1 MIKKNILQGAQA
13 FFVGGCCVLVFFA
26 VERQRSVETS
36 LRDLEKAFVT
46 RHTTLAADETQVVE
60 RVISS
65 SQLWRPVQ
73 EKVKDTV
80 VQVFSQI
87 VEFDYLQPY
96 RVPSQGQAY
105 GSGFFINDQGDLL
118 TNAHVVDQAK
128 SVWIQIPTLGKRILD
143 VEVVGVS
150 PERDIA
156 LLRVKPADLAVIKS
170 VLGAVPYLPLGD
182 SDDIHRSD
190 EVMALGYPL
199 GQQSLK
205 STTGVISGREHNFI
219 QMSAA
224 INPGNSGGPLLNST
238 GQVIGINSAAITNA
252 QNVGYMIPINDAKLV
267 LSDLYK
273 GGLLRKPFL
282 GLLFS
287 NASDYLTEYLGNP
300 APGGCYVVEVVHD
313 SPLERAGVKRG
324 DMVYEVNGCP
334 IDIFGEMS
342 VSWTED
348 KISIVDFVSRLLT
361 GEKIELVVY
370 RKGKRKTFSVAFDQT
385 SLPTVRKVY
394 PGYEEIDYEIFG
406 GMVIMQLSLNHIHG
420 LSESVPGLAKYA
432 DLSTQSKS
440 ILLVTHIF
448 PTSHVARLRSLAVGS
463 TLHEVNNKEV
473 CTLDDFRKA
482 VRAGSGEKF
491 FTMRVSDNVAR
502 VTDNIFI
509 SLPYQKIAEQ
519 EAELVRDYKCPLT
532 PLSKEISEK
541 CAVKVIP
548 ELEVKENELVQSLP
562 VKDEPVKTVPIE
574 AVVKVATAEKKVATK
589 TELAKAVPVNTV
601 PVKALPAV
609 AVKIATTG
617 KVVPTKVA
625 VKKTVLAKVVLAD
638 AKHDKSDVKIK
649 RVEA

>member
-1 MIKKNILQGAQA
+1 MMKKTILQGAQA
-13 FFVGGCCVLVFFA
+13 FFVGGCCMFVFFA
-26 VERQRSVETS
+26 VQRQRSLETS
-36 LRDLEKAFVT
+36 LRELEKAFVD
-46 RHTTLAADETQVVE
+46 RHTMLAADETQIVE
-60 RVISS
+60 KVISS
-65 SQLWRPVQ
+65 AQMWRPVQ

-182 SDDIHRSD
+182 SDGVHRSD

-267 LSDLYK
+267 LPDLYK

-300 APGGCYVVEVVHD
+300 QPGGCYVVEVVHD

-334 IDIFGEMS
+334 VDIFGEMS
-342 VSWTED
+342 VPWTED
-348 KISIVDFVSRLLT
+348 KISIVDFVGRLLT
-361 GEKIELVVY
+361 GEKIDLVVY
-370 RKGKRKTFSVAFDQT
+370 RKGKRKMFSVAFDQT

-406 GMVIMQLSLNHIHG
+406 GMVFMQLTLNHIHG

-448 PTSHVARLRSLAVGS
+448 PTSHAARLRSIAVGS
-463 TLHEVNNKEV
+463 TIQEVNNKEV
-473 CTLDDFRKA
+473 CTLDDLRKA
-482 VRAGSGEKF
+482 VRAGSDEKF

-519 EAELVRDYKCPLT
+519 EAELVRDYKYPLT
-532 PLSKEISEK
+532 PLSQEIVEK
-541 CAVKVIP
+541 KVTKVIP
-548 ELEVKENELVQSLP
+548 ELEVKTNESTQP
-562 VKDEPVKTVPIE
+562 VPTGS
-574 AVVKVATAEKKVATK
+574 VVKVVAAEKTAPAKAASTKVAS
-589 TELAKAVPVNTV
+589 A
-601 PVKALPAV
+601 
-609 AVKIATTG
+609 AVKIVTASKAG
-617 KVVPTKVA
+617 ATKVA
-625 VKKTVLAKVVLAD
+625 SAKVAPVKIVSAKVVQTYVAT
-638 AKHDKSDVKIK
+638 DKDKVKNK

>member
-1 MIKKNILQGAQA
+1 MKNKIVLGTQA
-13 FFVGGCCVLVFFA
+13 IFMGGCCLLVFFA
-26 VERQRSVETS
+26 SERQRSLETS
-36 LRDLEKAFVT
+36 LHDLEKAFVE

-60 RVISS
+60 KVVTS

-128 SVWIQIPTLGKRILD
+128 SVWIQIPTLGKRIFD
-143 VEVVGVS
+143 VDIIGVS

-156 LLRVKPADLAVIKS
+156 LLRVKPSDLAVIKT
-170 VLGAVPYLPLGD
+170 VLGTVPYLSLGN

-224 INPGNSGGPLLNST
+224 INPGNSGGPLLNSS
-238 GQVIGINSAAITNA
+238 GEVVGINSAAITNA

-267 LSDLYK
+267 LPDLYK

-300 APGGCYVVEVVHD
+300 QPGGCYVVEVVQD

-324 DMVYEVNGCP
+324 DMVYELNGCP
-334 IDIFGEMS
+334 VDIFGEMS
-342 VSWTED
+342 VPWTED
-348 KISIVDFVSRLLT
+348 KISIVDFVGRLLT
-361 GEKIELVVY
+361 GEKIDLVVY
-370 RKGKRKTFSVAFDQT
+370 RKGKRKTFSVTFDQT

-394 PGYEEIDYEIFG
+394 PGYEEIDYEVFG
-406 GMVIMQLSLNHIHG
+406 GMVVMQLTLNHVHG
-420 LSESVPGLAKYA
+420 LAEAVPGLAKYSN
-432 DLSTQSKS
+432 LSTQSKS

-463 TLHEVNNKEV
+463 TIHDVNGKEV
-473 CTLDDFRKA
+473 FTLDDFRKA
-482 VRAGSGEKF
+482 VRTGSSEKF
-491 FTMRVSDNVAR
+491 FTMRVADNVAR

-509 SLPYQKIAEQ
+509 SLPYQKIADQ
-519 EAELVRDYKCPLT
+519 EMELVRDYKYPLT
-532 PLSKEISEK
+532 ALSKEISEK
-541 CAVKVIP
+541 LVQKIVP
-548 ELEVKENELVQSLP
+548 ELEVKEQGLEQ
-562 VKDEPVKTVPIE
+562 TVPAK
-574 AVVKVATAEKKVATK
+574 AVVKVVAAEKVTK
-589 TELAKAVPVNTV
+589 QAVSEKSV
-601 PVKALPAV
+601 PVKTASV
-609 AVKIATTG
+609 SKDMVKSASKEIISPRVMLDPKEA
-617 KVVPTKVA
+617 PI
-625 VKKTVLAKVVLAD
+625 KK
-638 AKHDKSDVKIK
+638 
-649 RVEA
+649 VEA

>member
-1 MIKKNILQGAQA
+1 
-13 FFVGGCCVLVFFA
+13 
-26 VERQRSVETS
+26 
-36 LRDLEKAFVT
+36 
-46 RHTTLAADETQVVE
+46 
-60 RVISS
+60 
-65 SQLWRPVQ
+65 
-73 EKVKDTV
+73 
-80 VQVFSQI
+80 
-87 VEFDYLQPY
+87 
-96 RVPSQGQAY
+96 
-105 GSGFFINDQGDLL
+105 
-118 TNAHVVDQAK
+118 
-128 SVWIQIPTLGKRILD
+128 
-143 VEVVGVS
+143 
-150 PERDIA
+150 
-156 LLRVKPADLAVIKS
+156 
-170 VLGAVPYLPLGD
+170 
-182 SDDIHRSD
+182 
-190 EVMALGYPL
+190 
-199 GQQSLK
+199 
-205 STTGVISGREHNFI
+205 
-219 QMSAA
+219 
-224 INPGNSGGPLLNST
+224 
-238 GQVIGINSAAITNA
+238 
-252 QNVGYMIPINDAKLV
+252 
-267 LSDLYK
+267 
-273 GGLLRKPFL
+273 
-282 GLLFS
+282 
-287 NASDYLTEYLGNP
+287 
-300 APGGCYVVEVVHD
+300 
-313 SPLERAGVKRG
+313 
-324 DMVYEVNGCP
+324 
-334 IDIFGEMS
+334 
-342 VSWTED
+342 
-348 KISIVDFVSRLLT
+348 
-361 GEKIELVVY
+361 
-370 RKGKRKTFSVAFDQT
+370 
-385 SLPTVRKVY
+385 
-394 PGYEEIDYEIFG
+394 
-406 GMVIMQLSLNHIHG
+406 
-420 LSESVPGLAKYA
+420 
-432 DLSTQSKS
+432 
-440 ILLVTHIF
+440 LVTHIF